1 MCADVAFFL
10 AWRRAELEANRPK
23 KCVPAMP
30 NADKSHTAVHT
41 RPRTNPDVAA
51 TVDAEVNEG
60 GPPSPE
66 PCETP
71 TGQASCSEA
80 NRSLIETSP
89 IPEACPVPDRVIHLP
104 LGKALPKAKSST
116 LLKSAGLELVRLVI
130 PAGKEI
136 PPHRAPGE
144 ITVQCVEGQVAFQH
158 DGRTHELK
166 PGYMIQLCPKE
177 THSLK
182 GLKDSTV
189 LVTLLRL
196 HVQDLPE

>member
-1 MCADVAFFL
+1 
-10 AWRRAELEANRPK
+10 
-23 KCVPAMP
+23 MP

-51 TVDAEVNEG
+51 MVDAEVNEG

-66 PCETP
+66 PCETM

-80 NRSLIETSP
+80 HRSLIETSLP
-89 IPEACPVPDRVIHLP
+89 PEACPAPDRVIHLP
-104 LGKALPKAKSST
+104 LGKALPEAKSST
-116 LLKSAGLELVRLVI
+116 LLKSAGLELIRLVI
-130 PAGKEI
+130 PAGKEV
-136 PPHRAPGE
+136 PAHRAPGE

-158 DGRTHELK
+158 DGKTLELN
-166 PGYMIQLCPKE
+166 PGDMLHLCPKE

-182 GLKDSTV
+182 GLKDSMV

-196 HVQDLPE
+196 HAQDLPE